1 MSNPVNPS
9 DKIQTKKRL
18 ASVSARA
25 NHCQPKSG
33 LSGLVVGVFGVMGE
47 EKRLVKRRGR
57 VSNGADTRLITP
69 YTSYLLCG
77 FQ

>member
-9 DKIQTKKRL
+9 DKIQTKKKL

-33 LSGLVVGVFGVMGE
+33 LSGLVVGVFRCDGRRKE
-47 EKRLVKRRGR
+47 TSKEKGKG
-57 VSNGADTRLITP
+57 IKW
-69 YTSYLLCG
+69 C
-77 FQ
+77 